1 MVWARH
7 GSANANQHRTVAPQ
21 CRSIL
26 VECRAIVRKAISS
39 RLTNISE
46 LVLLLLLQDRLYLTE
61 AKAQI
66 GGFHL
71 IVTLVSDSRIIP
83 AFPTAN
89 PDGRYVTMRTS
100 LKCVR
105 EYCGRKAATVCAKR
119 TQIDRALTVV
129 NSGVVTL
136 GILF

>member
-71 IVTLVSDSRIIP
+71 IVTLVSDSRIISCIP
-83 AFPTAN
+83 YSKSRRSIRDDAHIFE
-89 PDGRYVTMRTS
+89 MRPGV
-100 LKCVR
+100 LWAEGGHVVR
-105 EYCGRKAATVCAKR
+105 EE